1 MMCNTT
7 AALAQLEAQ
16 SEMSAEEQEFSGRL
30 LAMANHSTLALMVSI
45 GHRTGLFE
53 AMKAAGPATSSE
65 LAREAGLNER
75 YVREWLGAMAS
86 GRIVE
91 LDPATRKYRL
101 PLPHGAFLGR
111 DAGQGNMAAMFQFIA
126 VLGGVESRIVDCFRT
141 GGGVPYEAFDRFHE
155 VMAEESAQTVVAA
168 LEEAILPL
176 VPGLA
181 EQLEAGIDVVD
192 IGCGSG
198 RAMNHLAALYP
209 HSRFAGYDLSQEAV
223 ATARE
228 QAARL
233 GLHNVRF
240 ERRDVALIGE
250 ERFDLV
256 FTFDAVHDQAQPA
269 TVLANIR
276 RILKPGG
283 VYLMQDIDAASDVAD
298 NLDHPLAP
306 FVYTI
311 STMHCMTVSLARG
324 GAGLGAAWGEQ
335 LALAMLK
342 DAGFRDVATHRL
354 PHDPMNLYYVCK

>member
-1 MMCNTT
+1 MHHPLR
-7 AALAQLEAQ
+7 ADAERGAGGDEL
-16 SEMSAEEQEFSGRL
+16 EEQDFSARV
-30 LAMANHSTLALMVSI
+30 LAMANQAALALMISI

-53 AMKAAGPATSSE
+53 AMKAAGAATSTE
-65 LAREAGLNER
+65 LAREASLNER

-86 GRIVE
+86 GKLVE
-91 LDPATRKYRL
+91 LDPATRRYRL
-101 PLPHGAFLGR
+101 PLPHGSFLGR
-111 DAGQGNMAAMFQFIA
+111 DAAQGNMAAMFQYVA
-126 VLGGVESRIVDCFRT
+126 VLRGVASRIVDFFRT
-141 GGGVPYEAFDRFHE
+141 GGGVPYEAYERFHD

-176 VPGLA
+176 VPGLI
-181 EQLEAGIDVVD
+181 QRLEAGIDVVD
-192 IGCGSG
+192 IGCGLG

-209 HSRFAGYDLSQEAV
+209 NSRFAGYDIRAEAV
-223 ATARE
+223 ATARG
-228 QAARL
+228 QAVRL

-240 ERRDVALIGE
+240 ERRDVALIDE

-276 RILKPGG
+276 RLLAPDG
-283 VYLMQDIDAASDVAD
+283 VYLMQDIDAASDVVA

-306 FVYTI
+306 FIYTI

-335 LALAMLK
+335 LALAMLRE
-342 DAGFRDVATHRL
+342 AGFGSVETHRL
-354 PHDPMNLYYVCK
+354 PHDPMNLYYVCR